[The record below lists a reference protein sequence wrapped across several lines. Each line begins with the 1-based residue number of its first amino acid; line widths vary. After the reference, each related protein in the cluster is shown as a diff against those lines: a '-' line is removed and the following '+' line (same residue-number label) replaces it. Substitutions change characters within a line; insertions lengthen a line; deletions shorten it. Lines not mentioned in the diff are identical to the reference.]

1 VSEQHDAF
9 HERGRRALLAHE
21 EIWEVPPH
29 PGSPRWGIS
38 LVLRPVD
45 AAAARLARVAS
56 QLAHVAGPRHW
67 PTGRLGSA
75 HLTVRVLEPYR
86 NPVPL
91 DDPVVIRYAEA
102 ARRIGDQSRSPR
114 FAMTGLLVALGGVLV
129 AAEPR
134 NQPAAELRAL
144 VAAELGEDGHYE
156 NDTYRGDLWWST
168 LLHFTEPLV
177 DGAAL
182 VAWVED
188 RRALDL
194 GPFQAGSLDLVR
206 YEYDGGLTA
215 PVALASIP
223 LSDQSVPSDQTA
235 G

>member
-29 PGSPRWGIS
+29 RGSPRWGVS
-38 LVLRPVD
+38 LVLRPDD
-45 AAAARLARVAS
+45 AAASRLAGVAS
-56 QLAHVAGPRHW
+56 QLSHVAGPRHW

-75 HLTVRVLEPYR
+75 QLTVRVLEPYR
-86 NPVPL
+86 DPVPL
-91 DDPVVIRYAEA
+91 DDPLVVRYAEA
-102 ARRIGDQSRSPR
+102 AQRIGQQSRSPR

-129 AAEPR
+129 AAE
-134 NQPAAELRAL
+134 
-144 VAAELGEDGHYE
+144 LGEDGHYE
-156 NDTYRGDLWWST
+156 DDSYRSDAWWST
-168 LLHFTEPLV
+168 LLHFTEPLA

-194 GPFQAGSLDLVR
+194 GPVQAPSLDLVR
-206 YEYDGGLTA
+206 YEYDGGVTA
-215 PVALASIP
+215 PVVLAS
-223 LSDQSVPSDQTA
+223 VPIQPEA
-235 G
+235 

>member
-29 PGSPRWGIS
+29 PGSPRWGVS
-38 LVLRPVD
+38 LVLRPDDV
-45 AAAARLARVAS
+45 AAARLARVAS
-56 QLAHVAGPRHW
+56 QLSQVAGPRHW

-86 NPVPL
+86 DPVPL
-91 DDPVVIRYAEA
+91 DDPLVVRYAAA
-102 ARRIGDQSRSPR
+102 ARRIGRQSRSPV

-134 NQPAAELRAL
+134 NEPAAGLRAL

-156 NDTYRGDLWWST
+156 HDSYRSDTWWST
-168 LLHFTEPLV
+168 LLHFSEPLA

-194 GPFQAGSLDLVR
+194 GPFQARSLDLVR
-206 YEYDGGLTA
+206 YEYDGGVTG
-215 PVALASIP
+215 PVVLASVPVPVSI
-223 LSDQSVPSDQTA
+223 SDLTE